1 MGGVWKREHQRR
13 GYYSL
18 GERLWWFGPEGQW
31 GGDEKEL
38 DYQLN
43 PIGLADT
50 QDIKC
55 DKNKE

>member
-38 DYQLN
+38 DY
-43 PIGLADT
+43 
-50 QDIKC
+50 
-55 DKNKE
+55 